1 MKESRFEIISKISE
15 GGMAEIFLVRDK
27 NSGGEFALKRLL
39 ERHCLNRRIIRMFY
53 REAGFLLRLNH
64 PDILKVYEYGKQ
76 NRRPFVVMEYFKSS
90 HLRELIKKNPQ
101 FDIDSALDILY
112 QVGLALD
119 YVHNCKIIHMDVKP
133 ANVLVNEEMK
143 IKLTDFGIAITFS
156 QGKFRFR
163 KTTGG
168 TPSYM
173 SPEQIRGRGVDSR
186 SDIYSFG
193 VMAYEVLAGRP
204 PFAGE
209 NLKEL
214 LVKHTSRI
222 IPPPPSKFVPGIP
235 PSCDKMIMK
244 CLEKDKRNRYQ
255 DMTHLLLDL
264 SRLK

>member
-27 NSGGEFALKRLL
+27 TSGGEFALKRLL
-39 ERHCLNRRIIRMFY
+39 ERHCLNRRIVRMFY
-53 REAGFLLRLNH
+53 REAEILSRLNH
-64 PDILKVYEYGKQ
+64 PDILKVYEYGKE
-76 NRRPFVVMEYFKSS
+76 NRQPFVVMEYFKSS
-90 HLRELIKKNPQ
+90 HLRELIKKDPQ
-101 FDIDSALDILY
+101 FDIDRGLSILY
-112 QVGLALD
+112 QVAAALD
-119 YVHNCKIIHMDVKP
+119 YVHSRGIIHMDVKP
-133 ANVLVNEEMK
+133 ANVLVSDRMK
-143 IKLTDFGIAITFS
+143 IKLTDFGMAITFS
-156 QGKFRFR
+156 QGKFSFCR
-163 KTTGG
+163 TSGG

-173 SPEQIRGRGVDSR
+173 SPEQIQRRSVDRR

-193 VMAYEVLAGRP
+193 VMAYEVLAGRL

-222 IPPPPSKFVPGIP
+222 PPPPPSKFIP
-235 PSCDKMIMK
+235 DIPLLCDKMIMK
-244 CLEKDKRNRYQ
+244 CIEKDKRNRYQ